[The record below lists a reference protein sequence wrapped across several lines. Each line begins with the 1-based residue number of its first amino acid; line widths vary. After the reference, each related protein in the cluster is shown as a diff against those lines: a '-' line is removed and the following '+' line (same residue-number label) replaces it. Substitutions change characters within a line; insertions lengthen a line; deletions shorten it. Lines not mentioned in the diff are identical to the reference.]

1 MDTVFSISGA
11 SHPLICSRQHARRV
25 PRAIDQFKKDQNY
38 LSLLAQLARNTRSF
52 VIIIPSVL
60 VIIINVALIGIAF
73 ICIKLC
79 SFADLNAVKQNRI
92 VASVLSSIWAL
103 CFHKRAGHWI
113 LSECD
118 AITFY
123 VTSRLQSFFTNATF
137 GHFNRP
143 TVITLISNEQRK
155 PKSKVKLKLAK
166 VGTTARSP
174 LITRSRAMTENC
186 SLQ

>member
-1 MDTVFSISGA
+1 MGTLGHSGARLEKCLFRAQSMGTVFSISGA

-38 LSLLAQLARNTRSF
+38 LSLLAQLARSTRSF

-92 VASVLSSIWAL
+92 VGSVLSCI
-103 CFHKRAGHWI
+103 
-113 LSECD
+113 
-118 AITFY
+118 
-123 VTSRLQSFFTNATF
+123 
-137 GHFNRP
+137 
-143 TVITLISNEQRK
+143 
-155 PKSKVKLKLAK
+155 
-166 VGTTARSP
+166 
-174 LITRSRAMTENC
+174 
-186 SLQ
+186 